1 MQGPLTS
8 FFRGTQSLIEA
19 GRAFAPGD
27 EFTMSYGHRKSDA
40 TMQFQGFVDA
50 ANEEDTAAVEV
61 ALPALTADGGAS
73 PSASTVDPLL
83 PIRTSLLSSL
93 TVTPEHNAQR
103 HLRSPAVA
111 VAMRKAQVMADPRE
125 ARATWDRV
133 RWCLPFVFAVHA
145 SGGVSH
151 DLLTFLRVGAIRT
164 KAEAA
169 AALKLADASRKA
181 AEAAVA
187 EGKARAQAARAARRA
202 AAAKAE
208 GAAGG
213 DDEDDDDDGAEED
226 DIEVPPLALD
236 VVSPE
241 VEHRALSALVDA
253 LAKAVGAV
261 EAGYKPPSPAASA
274 AAVGAD
280 DDDDEVGGRVRPNS
294 PVLAYRALQLRYLQA
309 ALAKARAA
317 AAEVG
322 KTVAPAAGGLK

>member
-1 MQGPLTS
+1 
-8 FFRGTQSLIEA
+8 
-19 GRAFAPGD
+19 
-27 EFTMSYGHRKSDA
+27 MSYGHRKSDA

-50 ANEEDTAAVEV
+50 SNEEDTAAVEV

-73 PSASTVDPLL
+73 PSSATTDPLL
-83 PIRTSLLSSL
+83 PIRMSLLSSL

-111 VAMRKAQVMADPRE
+111 VALRKAQAMGDPRE
-125 ARATWDRV
+125 ARSAWDRV
-133 RWCLPFVFAVHA
+133 RWCLPFVFSVHA

-187 EGKARAQAARAARRA
+187 AGKARAEAARAARRA
-202 AAAKAE
+202 AAGKA
-208 GAAGG
+208 AAGDDDEEEE
-213 DDEDDDDDGAEED
+213 DDEDDGGDDFD
-226 DIEVPPLALD
+226 VPPLALD

-241 VEHRALSALVDA
+241 VEARAFAALVDT
-253 LAKAVGAV
+253 LAKAVAAV
-261 EAGYKPPSPAASA
+261 EAGYKPPSPT
-274 AAVGAD
+274 AAVAARGAAD
-280 DDDDEVGGRVRPNS
+280 DDDDEDGARVRPDS

-317 AAEVG
+317 AAEVAKG
-322 KTVAPAAGGLK
+322 AAAETGGLK